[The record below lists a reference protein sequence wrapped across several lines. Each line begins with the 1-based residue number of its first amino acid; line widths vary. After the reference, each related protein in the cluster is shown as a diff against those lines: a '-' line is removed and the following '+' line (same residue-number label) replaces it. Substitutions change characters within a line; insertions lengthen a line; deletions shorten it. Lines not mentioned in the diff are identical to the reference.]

1 MIPAPLLQS
10 TDPASALGE
19 PDPDGI
25 YRIDE
30 TDSVLTLARSLYA
43 ADRLPVYGSI
53 FANLQTAGRGQYG
66 RAWESARGNLHAG
79 VRLPLEGVYAT
90 RASAAATAALT
101 AEALRSIGFPVLM
114 KWPNDIICL
123 SPNGPAKVG
132 GILLEETDGS
142 SPQDRPQVNWSPEV
156 SALEGAA
163 LPPGRLVP
171 RGEPQWIPMNFGG
184 AFSVICAKPTRSGSR
199 FLASARA
206 GSPLWL
212 GSDVAVESAEGAM
225 TEGRL
230 IGLAPDGEL
239 LRDTVWRDSHHRPRQ
254 SHQSG
259 AFVACRSRGTAK
271 LSARAPETH

>member
-1 MIPAPLLQS
+1 MIPAPLHQS

-79 VRLPLEGVYAT
+79 IRLPLEGVYAT

-101 AEALRSIGFPVLM
+101 AEAL
-114 KWPNDIICL
+114 
-123 SPNGPAKVG
+123 
-132 GILLEETDGS
+132 GILLEETDGLLTAGIGLN
-142 SPQDRPQVNWSPEV
+142 VNWSPEV
-156 SALEGAA
+156 SSLREGAA

-171 RGEPQWIPMNFGG
+171 RGG
-184 AFSVICAKPTRSGSR
+184 AAMDPYELWRRILRHLREADPARLIASWRA
-199 FLASARA
+199 LAQAHL
-206 GSPLWL
+206 LWL
-212 GSDVAVESAEGAM
+212 GSDVAVESAEGAL
-225 TEGRL
+225 TAGRF

-239 LRDTVWRDSHHRPRQ
+239 LLETPSGEIVTLDRGSLIKAAPAPHAAEAAPRN
-254 SHQSG
+254 
-259 AFVACRSRGTAK
+259 
-271 LSARAPETH
+271 

>member
-1 MIPAPLLQS
+1 MIPAPLHQS

-79 VRLPLEGVYAT
+79 IRLPLEGVYAT

-101 AEALRSIGFPVLM
+101 AEALRSLGFPVLM

-132 GILLEETDGS
+132 GILLEETDGLLTAGIGLLMS
-142 SPQDRPQVNWSPEV
+142 TGHPKCRRSERALRSRPGVWCP
-156 SALEGAA
+156 A
-163 LPPGRLVP
+163 
-171 RGEPQWIPMNFGG
+171 GEPQWIPMNFGG
-184 AFSVICAKPTRSGSR
+184 AFSVICAKPTPPGS
-199 FLASARA
+199 
-206 GSPLWL
+206 SP
-212 GSDVAVESAEGAM
+212 
-225 TEGRL
+225 
-230 IGLAPDGEL
+230 PGE
-239 LRDTVWRDSHHRPRQ
+239 
-254 SHQSG
+254 
-259 AFVACRSRGTAK
+259 RSRRLTSFGSEATWRLRA
-271 LSARAPETH
+271 LRAP

>member
-43 ADRLPVYGSI
+43 ADRLPVYSSI

-66 RAWESARGNLHAG
+66 RTWESARGNLHAG
-79 VRLPLEGVYAT
+79 VRLPLEGVYAA

-101 AEALRSIGFPVLM
+101 TEALRSLGFPVLM

-132 GILLEETDGS
+132 GILLEETDGLLTAGIGLN
-142 SPQDRPQVNWSPEV
+142 VNWSPEV
-156 SALEGAA
+156 SALREGAA

-171 RGEPQWIPMNFGG
+171 RGG
-184 AFSVICAKPTRSGSR
+184 AAMDPYELWRRILRHLREADPARLIASWRA
-199 FLASARA
+199 LAQAHL
-206 GSPLWL
+206 LWL

-225 TEGRL
+225 TAGRL

-239 LRDTVWRDSHHRPRQ
+239 LLETPSGEIVTLDRGSLIKAAPAPHAAAAAPRN
-254 SHQSG
+254 
-259 AFVACRSRGTAK
+259 
-271 LSARAPETH
+271 

>member
-30 TDSVLTLARSLYA
+30 TNSVLTLARSLYA

-101 AEALRSIGFPVLM
+101 AEALRSLGFPVLM

-132 GILLEETDGS
+132 GILLEETDG
-142 SPQDRPQVNWSPEV
+142 
-156 SALEGAA
+156 L

-171 RGEPQWIPMNFGG
+171 RGG
-184 AFSVICAKPTRSGSR
+184 AAMDPYELWRRILRHLREADPVRLTASWRA
-199 FLASARA
+199 LAQAHL
-206 GSPLWL
+206 LWL

-225 TEGRL
+225 TAGRL
-230 IGLAPDGEL
+230 IGLAPDGEIL
-239 LRDTVWRDSHHRPRQ
+239 LETPSGEMLTIDRGSLIKAAPAPHAAAAAPRN
-254 SHQSG
+254 
-259 AFVACRSRGTAK
+259 
-271 LSARAPETH
+271 

>member
-1 MIPAPLLQS
+1 MIPAPLHQS

-79 VRLPLEGVYAT
+79 IRLPLEGVYAT

-101 AEALRSIGFPVLM
+101 AEALRSLGFPVLM

-132 GILLEETDGS
+132 GILLEETDGLLTAGIGLN
-142 SPQDRPQVNWSPEV
+142 VNWSPEV
-156 SALEGAA
+156 SSLREGAA

-171 RGEPQWIPMNFGG
+171 RGG
-184 AFSVICAKPTRSGSR
+184 AAMDPYE
-199 FLASARA
+199 
-206 GSPLWL
+206 LWL
-212 GSDVAVESAEGAM
+212 AAVSSKRRLRRMPQKRHREIECPGA
-225 TEGRL
+225 GDAL
-230 IGLAPDGEL
+230 NAPAPGGMNSSKGIEK
-239 LRDTVWRDSHHRPRQ
+239 
-254 SHQSG
+254 
-259 AFVACRSRGTAK
+259 SRK
-271 LSARAPETH
+271 LDPQKSSV

>member
-79 VRLPLEGVYAT
+79 VRLPLEGVYAA

-101 AEALRSIGFPVLM
+101 AEALRSLGFPVLM

-132 GILLEETDGS
+132 GILLEETDGLLTAGIGLN
-142 SPQDRPQVNWSPEV
+142 VNWSPEV
-156 SALEGAA
+156 S
-163 LPPGRLVP
+163 
-171 RGEPQWIPMNFGG
+171 
-184 AFSVICAKPTRSGSR
+184 
-199 FLASARA
+199 
-206 GSPLWL
+206 
-212 GSDVAVESAEGAM
+212 
-225 TEGRL
+225 
-230 IGLAPDGEL
+230 
-239 LRDTVWRDSHHRPRQ
+239 
-254 SHQSG
+254 
-259 AFVACRSRGTAK
+259 
-271 LSARAPETH
+271 

>member
-79 VRLPLEGVYAT
+79 VRLPLEGVYAA

-101 AEALRSIGFPVLM
+101 AEALRSLGFPVLM
-114 KWPNDIICL
+114 KCL
-123 SPNGPAKVG
+123 TTSSVFRPMGRPKWAAFCSKK
-132 GILLEETDGS
+132 LTGS
-142 SPQDRPQVNWSPEV
+142 SPQGSASMSTGRPKCRRSER
-156 SALEGAA
+156 ALHSRPGAWC
-163 LPPGRLVP
+163 P
-171 RGEPQWIPMNFGG
+171 RGSRN
-184 AFSVICAKPTRSGSR
+184 GS
-199 FLASARA
+199 L
-206 GSPLWL
+206 
-212 GSDVAVESAEGAM
+212 
-225 TEGRL
+225 
-230 IGLAPDGEL
+230 
-239 LRDTVWRDSHHRPRQ
+239 
-254 SHQSG
+254 
-259 AFVACRSRGTAK
+259 
-271 LSARAPETH
+271 